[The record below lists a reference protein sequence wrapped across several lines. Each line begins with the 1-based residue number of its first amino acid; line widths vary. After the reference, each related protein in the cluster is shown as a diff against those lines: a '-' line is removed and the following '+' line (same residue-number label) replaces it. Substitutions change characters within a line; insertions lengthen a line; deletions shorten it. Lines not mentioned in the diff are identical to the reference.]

1 MKRLKN
7 YGNILFWITL
17 ISPIISFALAS
28 LIGEVKIF
36 GVAGIIRY
44 SWIMWLFIPIG
55 ILSILVGIKLKKIK
69 KNYKKNFIIA
79 FICVPLL
86 IILGSYRFIF
96 SNVSYNT
103 DKVISIEQATNL
115 NLPNKIKIATNE
127 FNSYNLSYLKI
138 INKESQEEF
147 EQELKVNTLW
157 EKELNLKIKSLLPF
171 DIQFEVE
178 AFDYFV
184 FFNLTN
190 KEYNIFPSDGE
201 YNCIF
206 IAYDYE
212 LQRLIILD
220 NLKINIT

>member
-1 MKRLKN
+1 M
-7 YGNILFWITL
+7 
-17 ISPIISFALAS
+17 
-28 LIGEVKIF
+28 
-36 GVAGIIRY
+36 
-44 SWIMWLFIPIG
+44 
-55 ILSILVGIKLKKIK
+55 
-69 KNYKKNFIIA
+69 
-79 FICVPLL
+79 
-86 IILGSYRFIF
+86 
-96 SNVSYNT
+96 
-103 DKVISIEQATNL
+103 
-115 NLPNKIKIATNE
+115 
-127 FNSYNLSYLKI
+127 KI

-157 EKELNLKIKSLLPF
+157 EKELNFKIKSLLPF

-190 KEYNIFPSDGE
+190 KEYNIFSSDGE

-206 IAYDYE
+206 IAYDHE